1 LSSVSKKPI
10 RGRGARDKGSRAERK
25 VRDILRRIYPP
36 EKRDRVYRIPLSG
49 GGAIKGD
56 VADNNDYDSCYE
68 VKNQEALKLNEWWRQ
83 AKNQAGGSR
92 TPVLVVTQ
100 AFRPF
105 YFILR
110 ASDWLPV
117 LDKTEYRS
125 FQNLCKVGTGTTFFD
140 DMAKLEERDLGHIFL
155 DDDECVVIPEQYY
168 VDVKTCIY
176 EQSSL

>member
-1 LSSVSKKPI
+1 MAKKNKTGKSS
-10 RGRGARDKGSRAERK
+10 RDKGRRAEYK
-25 VRDILRRIYPP
+25 VRDILRSIYPP
-36 EKRDRVYRIPLSG
+36 NLRKNVQRVPLSG
-49 GGAIKGD
+49 AGSIKGD
-56 VADNNDYDSCYE
+56 ILDMNDYDSCVE

-83 AKNQAGGSR
+83 AKNQAGSSR

-110 ASDWLPV
+110 ASDWLPI

-140 DMAKLEERDLGHIFL
+140 DMAKLEERGLGHIVL
-155 DDDECVVIPEQYY
+155 DDDECVVISEQYY
-168 VDVKTCIY
+168 VDVKTSIY
-176 EQSSL
+176 KQSGV